1 VSERIEWVCGAERLA
16 SIKDDWDGL
25 ADGQGTPFLRHAWL
39 ASWWAAFG
47 NGRLRICA
55 LWDGSEL
62 AALFPLRATPAGLAG
77 LTNEQTP
84 LFRPLARDRRDLER
98 VVDEVLAQP
107 HDLLVEALP
116 DDHPALEVI
125 AATCARRGRRSLVA
139 PQHTSPV
146 AETAGVHDYGAS
158 LSVKTAR
165 ELRRLRRK
173 MDREYRAEVS
183 LLAPP
188 PELELELQLGFE
200 VEASGWKGER
210 GTAILCSPQTDLFY
224 RLMARSFNDE
234 DRLRTSMIRLDG
246 HAVAF
251 DLCLLDERRVYGV
264 KFGYD
269 ERFRHLAPGLVLQHG
284 EIERCCELGLDAFE
298 LLGDDEP
305 YKRRFS
311 TAQRRHYSLRAY
323 TGRPLSLARYGYRRR
338 VRPVL
343 KQAYRRLPGVA
354 GTTQSDTVTVM

>member
-1 VSERIEWVCGAERLA
+1 MGQSIEWICRADRFHA
-16 SIKDDWDGL
+16 IRQDWDCL
-25 ADGQGTPFLRHAWL
+25 ADREGTPFLRHAWL

-47 NGRLRICA
+47 NGQLRICA
-55 LWDGSEL
+55 LWDGRDLS
-62 AALFPLRATPAGLAG
+62 AVFPLRATPAGLAG
-77 LTNEQTP
+77 LTNGHTP

-98 VVDEVLAQP
+98 VVDEVLTQP

-116 DDHPALEVI
+116 DDHPALEVLAETCAQQERRTLI
-125 AATCARRGRRSLVA
+125 AA
-139 PQHTSPV
+139 QHTSPI
-146 AETAGVHDYGAS
+146 AETAGVEDYAAR
-158 LSVKTAR
+158 LSSKTAR
-165 ELRRLRRK
+165 ELRRLRRN
-173 MDREYRAEVS
+173 MQRAHGVEVS
-183 LLAPP
+183 LLARP
-188 PELELELQLGFE
+188 PELERELQLGFE

-210 GTAILCSPQTDLFY
+210 GTAILCSPQTARFY
-224 RLMARSFNDE
+224 RLMARSFHAEN
-234 DRLRTSMIRLDG
+234 RLRTSTILLDG

-251 DLCLLDERRVYGV
+251 DLCLLDDRRVYGV

-269 ERFRHLAPGLVLQHG
+269 ERYRPLAPGLVLQHG

-323 TGRPLSLARYGYRRR
+323 TGQPLSLARYGYRRR

-343 KQAYRRLPGVA
+343 KRAYRSLPA
-354 GTTQSDTVTVM
+354 HRS